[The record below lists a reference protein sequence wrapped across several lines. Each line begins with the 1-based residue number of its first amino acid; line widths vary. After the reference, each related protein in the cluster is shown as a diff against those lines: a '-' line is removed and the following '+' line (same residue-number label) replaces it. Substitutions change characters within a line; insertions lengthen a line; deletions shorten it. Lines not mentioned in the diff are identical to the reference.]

1 MNKSYTLVYWKEN
14 GHYVGKIREMPIVHG
29 MAATIEELETKIQNS
44 YRQLT
49 KDLPQ
54 PASLKTVQTRPII
67 LNPG

>member
-1 MNKSYTLVYWKEN
+1 MNKSYTLVYWADN

-29 MAATIEELETKIQNS
+29 LADTLEKLETNIQNL
-44 YRQLT
+44 YRQLS

-54 PASLKTVQTRPII
+54 PVSLKTVKTKSIR